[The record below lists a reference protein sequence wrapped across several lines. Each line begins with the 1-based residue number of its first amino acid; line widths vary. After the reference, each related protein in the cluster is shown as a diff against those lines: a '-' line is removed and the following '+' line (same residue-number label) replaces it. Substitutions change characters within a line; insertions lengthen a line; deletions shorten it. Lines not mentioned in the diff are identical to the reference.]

1 MNENRIQQVERKQN
15 IKNAEMA
22 EDKVFLNF
30 WSERMKELVNYNNFK
45 FLYRNKMKKEKNKK

>member
-1 MNENRIQQVERKQN
+1 MNDNRIQQMERKQN

-22 EDKVFLNF
+22 EDKVFLNL